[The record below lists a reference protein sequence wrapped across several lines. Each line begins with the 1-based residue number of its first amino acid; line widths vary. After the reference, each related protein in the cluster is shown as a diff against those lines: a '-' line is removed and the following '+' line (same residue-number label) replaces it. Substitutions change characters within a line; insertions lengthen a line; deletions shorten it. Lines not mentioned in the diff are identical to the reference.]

1 MKEASFLERTSWPSW
16 SDHIAHHDDQ
26 LGPDGLDTSLG
37 AAFAHALS
45 SAAPLAP
52 LKLIPRP
59 SGDFSPVRRFAEVR
73 FMEKE
78 NARIWETER
87 RTVLFV
93 TNNIEEAICL
103 GDRIISLKGKLPG
116 RMHELSEVHLP
127 RPRDNT
133 DMEYLLLRQQI
144 SDASE
149 LVR

>member
-1 MKEASFLERTSWPSW
+1 MTFLRCDALQKSAS
-16 SDHIAHHDDQ
+16 
-26 LGPDGLDTSLG
+26 
-37 AAFAHALS
+37 
-45 SAAPLAP
+45 
-52 LKLIPRP
+52 
-59 SGDFSPVRRFAEVR
+59 
-73 FMEKE
+73 EKE

-93 TNNIEEAICL
+93 SNNIEEAIYL

-116 RMHELSEVHLP
+116 RMHEMYEVHLP
-127 RPRDNT
+127 QPRANT